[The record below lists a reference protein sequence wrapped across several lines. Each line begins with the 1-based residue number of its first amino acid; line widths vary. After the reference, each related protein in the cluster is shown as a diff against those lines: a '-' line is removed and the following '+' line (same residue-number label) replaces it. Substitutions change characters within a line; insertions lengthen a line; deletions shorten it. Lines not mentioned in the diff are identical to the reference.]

1 MLKRNATA
9 LVLLLAAPLVLQ
21 GCATPPKTDATA
33 VLSAVS
39 KGDTQRLVN
48 QLAEGAD
55 PNVISPENQETPLH
69 IAARRGDSRAVQALA
84 ASGADLDARSSDGA
98 TPLALA
104 ITNGHLSTSKAL
116 IRAGARVNTEY
127 QDKPL
132 LMIVVE
138 QGSLLMA
145 QVMLSAGASVNARDA
160 DGDTA
165 LMVAVKKNNEDMQ
178 MLLRQ
183 SGGEI

>member
-1 MLKRNATA
+1 M
-9 LVLLLAAPLVLQ
+9 
-21 GCATPPKTDATA
+21 D
-33 VLSAVS
+33 
-39 KGDTQRLVN
+39 

-55 PNVISPENQETPLH
+55 PNITDSANQETPLH
-69 IAARRGDSRAVQALA
+69 IAARRGDSRGVQALA
-84 ASGADLDARSSDGA
+84 ASGAELNAKRSDGA

-116 IRAGARVNTEY
+116 IQAGARVNTLY

-160 DGDTA
+160 NGETA
-165 LMVAVKKNNEDMQ
+165 LMMAVRKNNEDMQ